1 MKKYYAYE
9 ELKRETYYELYKIC
23 VDEKLVEGF
32 QENLDRIELINI
44 ILKYRS
50 KEKNYAIEDYKTEGI
65 DRIQDVFDTKL
76 GFKLNESDKI
86 KIPHKIVLY
95 KEMDLTEEDGYKLTI
110 PEHVSTCNV
119 FLINGNNY
127 LCGIFQ
133 LELSNYE
140 KDVYLFKGKE
150 HFFRISD
157 LKNQKYS
164 LRFFNRVDEKY
175 IFNIYSDDLPNTVTP
190 YKLDYYE
197 VPLDSFQHLSL
208 EKTETVLCIDFGTA
222 NTTAG
227 AYLDRYY
234 VNNVPQNRVLSE
246 EIQLDKINYIKF
258 KDGEKDYK
266 NVVPT
271 LIYIKKIISED
282 NIEYIFGNEVEKNLK
297 ANNYTLK
304 GSIFYSIK
312 NWMKSAT
319 EKERIVDENG
329 NIAFIERKAMI
340 KAYISFIIHRAEFL
354 FKCKFQNIHISTP
367 VKLKVEFLNVFQLIL
382 PDYKLIKENSLDE
395 GVAVLYNS
403 IENIIEK
410 GRYEEDKLYKALIID
425 CGGGTTDLAS
435 CTFKVNNKDIYY
447 EVDIRTTFE
456 NSEESFG
463 GNNLTYRIMQY
474 LKVIFSKYYTE
485 GKFDDINTIIKN
497 SNDLIY
503 RDIDEHGIESIYK
516 ELEEK
521 YIKAEEII
529 PTQFSLYENQAKDT
543 YSKVKNNFFFMWE
556 ISELLKKEI
565 FKKHTVV
572 RSKFDRVNFTNNDIS
587 NTCVN
592 SWSINILNKGKF
604 KNINTYPSIVFNK
617 NELIKLLKGDI
628 YEILR
633 SFLDPYYERGLLYEY
648 SLIKLSG
655 QTCKVNIFN
664 EILKEFVPGK
674 MIDIRR
680 NTEEEDNQLKIS
692 CVDGAIKF
700 LNSSKIGN
708 IKVKIKNEI
717 PIVPYSIYG
726 NKHDGEEV
734 EILKMGEK
742 AGEGYGSIKKIS
754 STEILPFYLK
764 NKEQEIKKT
773 FTYVNKKEGYT
784 EVDELK
790 IVEYLENKF
799 TQNDLDDILN
809 NEVKFFIYTDSNFW
823 GVSVLGVK
831 RKENQLFMGA
841 KEYYSFEK
849 DLTTI
854 SFFDGKH

>member
-32 QENLDRIELINI
+32 QENLDRVELINI

-50 KEKNYAIEDYKTEGI
+50 KEKNYAIDDYKINGI
-65 DRIQDVFDTKL
+65 DRVQEVFDTKL

-95 KEMDLTEEDGYKLTI
+95 KDMDLTEEDGYKVAI
-110 PEHVSTCNV
+110 PDYISTSNV

-133 LELSNYE
+133 LEPSYE
-140 KDVYLFKGKE
+140 NGIYLFKGKE
-150 HFFRISD
+150 PFFRISD

-164 LRFFNRVDEKY
+164 LRFFNKVDEKY
-175 IFNIYSDDLPNTVTP
+175 IYNIYCNDLPNTVSP

-197 VPLDSFQHLSL
+197 VPLDSFHYLSL
-208 EKTETVLCIDFGTA
+208 EKTDTVLCVDFGTA

-227 AYLDRYY
+227 AYLDRFYI
-234 VNNVPQNRVLSE
+234 NTIPQNKVLSE

-258 KDGEKDYK
+258 KDGEKGYT

-271 LIYIKKIISED
+271 LIYIKKIIDES

-297 ANNYTLK
+297 DNNYTLK
-304 GSIFYSIK
+304 GSMFYSIK
-312 NWMKSAT
+312 NWMKSVSQ
-319 EKERIVDENG
+319 KERVVDENG
-329 NIAFIERKAMI
+329 NIAFIERKIII
-340 KAYISFIIHRAEFL
+340 KAYIDFIISRAEFL
-354 FKCKFQNIHISTP
+354 FKCKFKSIHISTP
-367 VKLKVEFLNVFQLIL
+367 VKLKVEFLSMFQSIL
-382 PDYKLIKENSLDE
+382 PEYKLIMKNSLDE

-410 GRYEEDKLYKALIID
+410 GRYEEDRLYKALIID

-474 LKVIFSKYYTE
+474 LKVVLSKYYTE
-485 GKFDDINTIIKN
+485 GTIESINSIIKN
-497 SNDLIY
+497 SSDLIY
-503 RDIDEHGIESIYK
+503 RDIDENGINSIYK
-516 ELEEK
+516 DLEEK
-521 YIKAEEII
+521 YREAEEII
-529 PTQFSLYENQAKDT
+529 PTQFSLYENQARDI

-565 FKKHTVV
+565 FKKQTIV
-572 RSKFDRVNFTNNDIS
+572 RSKFDRVNFFNNDMS

-592 SWSINILNKGKF
+592 SWSINIFSKGKF
-604 KNINTYPSIVFNK
+604 KNISAYPNIIFNK
-617 NELIKLLKGDI
+617 NEIIKLLKGDI

-633 SFLDPYYERGLLYEY
+633 NFLEPYYEKGLLSEY

-726 NKHDGEEV
+726 NKHNGEEV
-734 EILKMGEK
+734 EILRMGEK

-754 STEILPFYLK
+754 STEILPFFLK
-764 NKEQEIKKT
+764 NKEQEVKKK
-773 FTYVNKKEGYT
+773 FTYVNKNEEYI
-784 EVDELK
+784 ESDELE
-790 IVEYLENKF
+790 IVEYLEGKF
-799 TQNDLDDILN
+799 TQNDLDEILN

-823 GVSVLGVK
+823 GVYALGVK
-831 RKENQLFMGA
+831 RKDNQLFIGK